1 MAGNARKTEH
11 AGPKKG
17 RGAYW
22 GRKADAKRESNRTR
36 REVAKQAV
44 RQGIEELNKN
54 GATHAHTQSALNH
67 WV

>member
-11 AGPKKG
+11 AGSKKG

-36 REVAKQAV
+36 REFAKRTV
-44 RQGIEELNKN
+44 RQGLDDLTNPN
-54 GATHAHTQSALNH
+54 CT
-67 WV
+67 